1 VQKQG
6 LILILII
13 LCNLLN
19 NRLLSSEWDFNKTF
33 RQAYTATLSLQFNKA
48 DSLMRTNDPEHQDN
62 NVKNLIQNYQDFL
75 SIFILEEE
83 QLFEEKETLRKE
95 RIKQLES
102 LPDDEPYKKWSL
114 AVINLQ
120 WAFSRLKFKEYFTAA
135 LEIRRAYFLLKAN
148 QEQFP
153 DFAPNLLGTGI
164 LNAILGTV
172 PPEYEWVLNLSSME
186 GSIPEGR
193 KQLWQLIELGEKNE
207 QLQMWIP
214 ETLFYLS
221 FIEINF
227 SADPLAAQKVLSKF
241 NEIELKT
248 PLLLYAEA
256 NLLMKTGDNEKA
268 RHLLE
273 SRETFQSDIPF
284 HFLDYLYAES
294 LSRKLDKRSQDY
306 YHSFESNFQGINY
319 KADALRKIAWMTLIQ
334 GDTTKYLLQLKDVLK
349 YSSPQIET
357 DKQAIDEAKNQIIY
371 HPELLKAR
379 LLFDGGY
386 YLEANAVMN
395 RLNTSVLQEKD
406 LLELYY
412 RKGRVADQL
421 NMKDVAIENY
431 YQTMLLGAESPE
443 YYAANAALKLGEL
456 FENEGQFSKA
466 IEAYEKCLTFNP
478 ETYRMSIHQKARA
491 GIKRVQKK

>member
-1 VQKQG
+1 
-6 LILILII
+6 
-13 LCNLLN
+13 
-19 NRLLSSEWDFNKTF
+19 
-33 RQAYTATLSLQFNKA
+33 
-48 DSLMRTNDPEHQDN
+48 MRTNDPEHQDN

-193 KQLWQLIELGEKNE
+193 KQLWQLIELGVKNE

-227 SADPLAAQKVLSKF
+227 SADPLAAQKVLSRF
-241 NEIELKT
+241 NEIE
-248 PLLLYAEA
+248 
-256 NLLMKTGDNEKA
+256 LMKTGDNEKA

-294 LSRKLDKRSQDY
+294 LARKLDKRSQDY

-395 RLNTSVLQEKD
+395 RLNASALQEKD

-431 YQTMLLGAESPE
+431 NQTMLLGAESPE

-456 FENEGQFSKA
+456 FENEGQSSKA

-491 GIKRVQKK
+491 GIKRAQKK

>member
-1 VQKQG
+1 MQKQG
-6 LILILII
+6 II
-13 LCNLLN
+13 LGIIVLFNLLN
-19 NRLLSSEWDFNKTF
+19 NNLLASEWNFNKAY
-33 RQAYTATLSLQFNKA
+33 REAYTATLDLQFSKA
-48 DSLMRTNDPEHQDN
+48 DSLMSTSYQESPDN
-62 NVKNLIQNYQDFL
+62 ACKALIQNYQDFL

-83 QLFEEKETLRKE
+83 QLFKAKEAFRRE

-102 LPDDEPYKKWSL
+102 LPDDEAYKNFSL
-114 AVINLQ
+114 AVVNLQ

-172 PPEYEWVLNLSSME
+172 PPEYEWILNLSSME
-186 GSIPEGR
+186 GSISEGR

-207 QLQMWIP
+207 QLRMWIP

-241 NEIELKT
+241 NEIEKKT

-256 NLLMKTGDNEKA
+256 NLLMKTGNNEKA
-268 RHLLE
+268 RRLLE
-273 SRETFQSDIPF
+273 TRETLQSDIPF
-284 HFLDYLYAES
+284 HFLDYLYAET
-294 LSRKLDKRSQDY
+294 LSRKLDNRSQDY
-306 YHSFESNFQGINY
+306 YHSFESNFKGINY
-319 KADALRKIAWMTLIQ
+319 KADALRKIAWITLIQ
-334 GDTTKYLLQLKDVLK
+334 GDTIKYLQQLNDVLN
-349 YSSPQIET
+349 YTSPQIET
-357 DKQAIDEAKNQIIY
+357 DKQAIDEAKNKIIY

-386 YLEANAVMN
+386 YYEANAVLNKMN
-395 RLNTSVLQEKD
+395 ASVLQEKD

-412 RKGRVADQL
+412 RKGRVVDQL
-421 NMKDVAIENY
+421 DLKVEAIENY
-431 YQTMLLGAESPE
+431 NQTMLLGTDSPE

-456 FENEGQFSKA
+456 LENEGQFSKA

-491 GIKRVQKK
+491 GIKRAQKK